1 MKNVINLTEK
11 QQEYKENVRRLNK
24 NEMILKVREAQNLLK
39 DVMEILQDPEDK

>member
-24 NEMILKVREAQNLLK
+24 NEMILRVREAQNLLK